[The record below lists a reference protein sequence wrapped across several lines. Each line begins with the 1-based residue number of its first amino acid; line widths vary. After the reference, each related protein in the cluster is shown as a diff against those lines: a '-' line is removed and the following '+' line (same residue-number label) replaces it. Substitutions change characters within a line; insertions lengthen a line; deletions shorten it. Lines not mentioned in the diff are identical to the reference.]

1 MRRDTDR
8 VPSLLFVGLFRTQTP
23 GSMLMTLLPLAQAA
37 PSGGLF
43 GNPLLLMGLLFVV
56 MWFTMIRPQTKQAK
70 AHRELVSRL
79 TKGDRIVTVGGIHG
93 TIRQVDERT
102 ILVEVDGGTKLR
114 VDKGKVGYTV
124 SSTEPA

>member
-1 MRRDTDR
+1 M
-8 VPSLLFVGLFRTQTP
+8 LLA
-23 GSMLMTLLPLAQAA
+23 LLPLAQAA
-37 PSGGLF
+37 APQGGLF

-70 AHRELVSRL
+70 AHRELVEGL
-79 TKGDRIVTVGGIHG
+79 AKGDRIVTVGGIHG

-114 VDKGKVGYTV
+114 VDKGKVGYTL

>member
-1 MRRDTDR
+1 
-8 VPSLLFVGLFRTQTP
+8 
-23 GSMLMTLLPLAQAA
+23 MLMTLLPLAQAA

>member
-1 MRRDTDR
+1 
-8 VPSLLFVGLFRTQTP
+8 
-23 GSMLMTLLPLAQAA
+23 MLTLLPLAQAA

-70 AHRELVSRL
+70 AHRELVAGLS
-79 TKGDRIVTVGGIHG
+79 KGDRVVTLGGIHG

-102 ILVEVDGGTKLR
+102 VLVEVDGGTKLR
-114 VDKGKVGYTV
+114 IDKGKIGYTI
-124 SSTEPA
+124 SSTEPAA